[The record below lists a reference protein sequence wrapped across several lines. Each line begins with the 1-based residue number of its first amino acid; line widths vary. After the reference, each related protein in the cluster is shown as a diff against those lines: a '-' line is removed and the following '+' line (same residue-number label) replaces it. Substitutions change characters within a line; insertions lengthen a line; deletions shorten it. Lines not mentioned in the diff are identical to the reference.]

1 MKKDKNLLS
10 VYELLETVT
19 ATYGEKEAIYDVTR
33 RITYKQLKQ
42 EVDCLAT
49 AFKRLGVG
57 KADRI
62 AVSLPNWSETVVI
75 YFAAAKLGAIIVP
88 FNPKYKSYEIEYILE
103 SSAPKLL
110 IASGEF
116 EKNFG
121 FEKVF
126 NKVRKVITVRFSQEN
141 YCSYEQLMRTETMNI
156 EPVNININ
164 VNEDLFC
171 ILYTSGTTGTPKG
184 VMVTHRAVVQSAQT
198 IGIELHCTQEDVFI
212 ISAPLFHIFG
222 MAINMLCAVAMGGR
236 IILQE
241 KFHPRETL
249 QLIEQEKVTI
259 QKGVPTMFIKELEL
273 EDFDKYDLS
282 SLRAGLVGAAPISV
296 KTVTE
301 IRERMGIN
309 LCQSFGIT
317 ETVSI
322 TMTSYDDT
330 KQNITET
337 LGKAIPG
344 VTLKIVDEN
353 RVALPPGEVG
363 EIAVKGFGVMKG
375 YYNMPEQTKQVLDN
389 EDWYYSG
396 DLGTLDSQGYLRFV
410 GRKKEMIIRG
420 GLNVYPQEIEA
431 VIMKHPKVIE
441 AAVIGLPDKV
451 LGEIACAVI
460 RLKNGVVSTEEEIK
474 LYLKERMAI
483 YKLPE
488 KVIFTEEF
496 PVTASGKIQKLK
508 LREQVSSNSSPTV

>member
-460 RLKNGVVSTEEEIK
+460 QLKNGVVSTEEEIK

>member
-1 MKKDKNLLS
+1 MKKNRNLLA
-10 VYELLETVT
+10 VYELLEFVT
-19 ATYGEKEAIYDVTR
+19 SSYGEKEAIYDLTR
-33 RITYKQLKQ
+33 RITYKQLKN

-49 AFKRLGVG
+49 AFKRLGVSKG
-57 KADRI
+57 DRI

-88 FNPKYKSYEIEYILE
+88 FNPKYKSYEIEFILK

-116 EKNFG
+116 EKNVG
-121 FEKVF
+121 FEKVLTMVQ
-126 NKVRKVITVRFSQEN
+126 KAITVRFPQEN
-141 YCSYEQLMRTETMNI
+141 LSSYEQLMRTETIDI
-156 EPVNININ
+156 EQVNIN

-198 IGIELHCTQEDVFI
+198 IGIELHCTQDDVFI

-236 IILQE
+236 MILQE
-241 KFHPRETL
+241 KFRPRETL

-273 EDFDKYDLS
+273 EDFNKYDLS
-282 SLRAGLVGAAPISV
+282 SLRAGLVGAAPIPA

-322 TMTSYDDT
+322 TMTSYGDT

-389 EDWYYSG
+389 DGWYYSG
-396 DLGTLDSQGYLRFV
+396 DLGTLDHQGYLRFV

-441 AAVIGLPDKV
+441 AAVVGLPDKV
-451 LGEIACAVI
+451 LGEVACAVI
-460 RLKNGVVSTEEEIK
+460 RLKNGEVSSEEEMK
-474 LYLKERMAI
+474 LYLKEKMAI

-488 KVIFTEEF
+488 KVIFTDEF

-508 LREQVSSNSSPTV
+508 LREQVSSNISPTV